1 MNSNTRFQRTALVA
15 TLLTALNMSAPVFAA
30 EQSQSPAAAAGPAT
44 EAAQMPDV
52 SKMTAEQKVAYL
64 ANVGRAAMSYIEA
77 ALQSLDSQQNDAA
90 KQQLVEAQHLLT
102 QLKTDSTDDLVPI
115 YMQIG
120 FTEQFDMT
128 DDVKQKLAG
137 IDQHIVK
144 GDHDKVVEVLKSTG
158 AAMAYTHVEMPL
170 AETTNQVDIALKAID
185 EQSWDKA
192 QQALVAANEGLKI
205 DTVTVGETG

>member
-1 MNSNTRFQRTALVA
+1 V
-15 TLLTALNMSAPVFAA
+15 
-30 EQSQSPAAAAGPAT
+30 
-44 EAAQMPDV
+44 
-52 SKMTAEQKVAYL
+52 
-64 ANVGRAAMSYIEA
+64 
-77 ALQSLDSQQNDAA
+77 
-90 KQQLVEAQHLLT
+90 LT

-137 IDQHIVK
+137 IDQHIIK